1 MIKKK
6 NCKSYAP
13 QVSLKV
19 VIAVALAINILIFT
33 QLLLPSSS
41 CREKTEWE
49 KPTTQKEQSLIRLMY
64 PTLNFLKVVKT
75 FYDNKP

>member
-1 MIKKK
+1 MIKEK
-6 NCKSYAP
+6 NCKKYAP

-19 VIAVALAINILIFT
+19 VIAVVLAINVLIFT
-33 QLLLPSSS
+33 QLLIPSSS
-41 CREKTEWE
+41 GIEKTEWG
-49 KPTTQKEQSLIRLMY
+49 KPITQKQQSLIRLMY